1 MSMIIDLDDREGLE
15 AAEAAA
21 APSVGTLDPGPD
33 AITADEWKAG
43 HIAALLITFTPPE
56 GGAPKCRPAR
66 SYAEYVRARVVL
78 REKGYTIISEQP
90 KTAAEL
96 LPGLLTLDSALNIFQ
111 TADQTFYEF
120 PAFPL
125 FSKLA
130 KIRTH
135 SFITLAADTGAG
147 KSSLAINL
155 LDNINER
162 LPVLYINLEMDR
174 LQIIQRLVSIHGGLE
189 LSRVE
194 GYQRDQNT
202 AETVNAV
209 LGALTARKPL
219 QIREDLYTIEDI
231 ERKAIKPATEGRKEP
246 TLVIIDHGLL
256 LQTNDKGL
264 KGEYER
270 YTYIAKELRRIS
282 KQYNIILLC
291 LVQMNRESKK
301 DATIKPNLWSLKSTG
316 EWENSSTHVLFL
328 WYDPDQRKKLLI
340 IAKNRGGQLG
350 EVALDYTGSKQI
362 YTEAATQPAGLDLHN
377 LTLPDTTKGR
387 KARKQSPREKRR
399 QQYQE
404 AYEAAILA
412 TKHFPV
418 MVHEVAEAG
427 GVSTKTVESW
437 AKEFGGDIGGKH
449 YDPAGIDTPIDANS
463 FIRLTASAADELEN
477 AMRPVGK
484 TL

>member
-1 MSMIIDLDDREGLE
+1 MSNIIEIDDREGLE

-21 APSVGTLDPGPD
+21 AQSVGTLDPGPD
-33 AITADEWKAG
+33 AITPEEWAAGNIADVV
-43 HIAALLITFTPPE
+43 ITATPPE
-56 GGAPKCRPAR
+56 GGAPKSRPAR
-66 SYAEYVRARVVL
+66 SYDEYVRARVVL
-78 REKGYTIISEQP
+78 REKGYTITTEQP
-90 KTAAEL
+90 RTAAEL

-194 GYQRDQNT
+194 GYQHDRNT

-209 LGALTARKPL
+209 LGAVTSRKPL
-219 QIREDLYTIEDI
+219 QIREDLRFIKDIEDAVK
-231 ERKAIKPATEGRKEP
+231 EATQGRTEP
-246 TLVIIDHGLL
+246 TLIVIDHGLL
-256 LQTNDKGL
+256 LKTDL
-264 KGEYER
+264 KCNSNMER
-270 YTYIAKELRRIS
+270 FEYIAQELRRIS
-282 KQYNIILLC
+282 IEQNVIILNL
-291 LVQMNRESKK
+291 LQMNRESKK
-301 DATIKPNLWSLKSTG
+301 DANAKPALWSLKTTG
-316 EWENSSTHVLFL
+316 EWENSSTHVFFL
-328 WYDPDQRKKLLI
+328 WYDPDQKKKLLI

-362 YTEAATQPAGLDLHN
+362 YTEAATQPAGLDYHA
-377 LTLPDTTKGR
+377 LTIPDAAKGR
-387 KARKQSPREKRR
+387 RTRKQSPREKKY
-399 QQYQE
+399 QQFQE
-404 AYEAAILA
+404 AIEAATRA
-412 TKHFPV
+412 TGGKPSV
-418 MVHEVAEAG
+418 QAIAEAA
-427 GVSTKTVESW
+427 GVMTSTVIAW
-437 AKEFGGDIGGKH
+437 GKEFGMTMDGKVI
-449 YDPAGIDTPIDANS
+449 DPAGIDNFIDPDAV
-463 FIRLTASAADELEN
+463 IRLTASAADELEN
-477 AMRPVGK
+477 AMRTGGK

>member
-1 MSMIIDLDDREGLE
+1 MSMIIELEDRAGLE

-21 APSVGTLDPGPD
+21 AQSVGTLDPGPD
-33 AITADEWKAG
+33 AITPEKWEADNIADVIITAMSPDKKAMT
-43 HIAALLITFTPPE
+43 ASV
-56 GGAPKCRPAR
+56 K
-66 SYAEYVRARVVL
+66 SYDKYIRDRAVL
-78 REKGYTIISEQP
+78 RADGYTIISEQP
-90 KTAAEL
+90 RTPAEAF
-96 LPGLLTLDSALNIFQ
+96 PGLLTLDSAINIFQ

-155 LDNINER
+155 LDNINDR

-194 GYQRDQNT
+194 GYQHDRNT

-209 LGALTARKPL
+209 LKAVTSRKPL
-219 QIREDLYTIEDI
+219 QIREDCYFIE
-231 ERKAIKPATEGRKEP
+231 EVKKAVEEATAGRTEP

-256 LQTNDKGL
+256 LQTQAPGL
-264 KGEYER
+264 KGEYEK
-270 YTYIAKELRRIS
+270 YTHIAKELRRIS

-291 LVQMNRESKK
+291 LLQMNRESKK
-301 DATIKPNLWSLKSTG
+301 LNEKPALWSLKNTG

-328 WYDPDQRKKLLI
+328 WYDPDQKKKLLI

-377 LTLPDTTKGR
+377 LTLPDAAKGR
-387 KARKQSPREKRR
+387 RTRKQSPREKKY
-399 QQYQE
+399 QQFQE
-404 AYEAAILA
+404 AIEAATRA
-412 TKHFPV
+412 TGGKPSIQA
-418 MVHEVAEAG
+418 VAEAA
-427 GVSTKTVESW
+427 GVMTSTVNAW
-437 AKEFGGDIGGKH
+437 VKEFGATKNGKVI
-449 YDPAGIDTPIDANS
+449 DPAGIDDIIDPDAV
-463 FIRLTASAADELEN
+463 IRLTASAADELEN
-477 AMRPVGK
+477 AMRTGGK

>member
-1 MSMIIDLDDREGLE
+1 MSMIIDPDDREGLE

-21 APSVGTLDPGPD
+21 AQSVGTLDPGPD
-33 AITADEWKAG
+33 AITPEEWAAGNIADVV
-43 HIAALLITFTPPE
+43 ITATPPE
-56 GGAPKCRPAR
+56 GGAPKSRPAK

-96 LPGLLTLDSALNIFQ
+96 LPGLLTLDSAMNIFQ

-155 LDNINER
+155 LDNINDR

-194 GYQRDQNT
+194 GYQRDRNT

-209 LGALTARKPL
+209 LGAVTSRKPL
-219 QIREDLYTIEDI
+219 QIREDLYSIEDI
-231 ERKAIKPATEGRKEP
+231 EKKAIEPATQGRKEP

-291 LVQMNRESKK
+291 LLQMNRESKK
-301 DATIKPNLWSLKSTG
+301 DANAKPALWSLKTSG
-316 EWENSSTHVLFL
+316 EWENSSTGVLFL
-328 WYDPDQRKKLLI
+328 WYDPDQKKKLLI

-362 YTEAATQPAGLDLHN
+362 YTEAATQPAGLDYHA
-377 LTLPDTTKGR
+377 LTIPDAAKGR
-387 KARKQSPREKRR
+387 RTRKQSPREKKY
-399 QQYQE
+399 QQFQE
-404 AYEAAILA
+404 AIEAATRA
-412 TKHFPV
+412 TGGKPSV
-418 MVHEVAEAG
+418 QAIAEAA
-427 GVSTKTVESW
+427 GVMTSTVIAW
-437 AKEFGGDIGGKH
+437 GKEFGMTMDGKVI
-449 YDPAGIDTPIDANS
+449 DPAGIDNFIDPDAV
-463 FIRLTASAADELEN
+463 IRLTASAADELEN
-477 AMRPVGK
+477 AMRTGGK